1 MVRGTS
7 ERALFPYKLTNGSL
21 LGSSGLKSFV
31 VYLSIPLRHELVLT
45 LGGGEDPL
53 QLSLEHLCFS
63 GLTDLR
69 TSSWQTRPEK
79 DLSVGFL
86 SSSMEV

>member
-7 ERALFPYKLTNGSL
+7 ERALFPYKLTNGRL
-21 LGSSGLKSFV
+21 LGSSGLKSLV

-45 LGGGEDPL
+45 LGGGGDPL